1 MLRIEG
7 KISEDECMIFVEV
20 YLQES
25 QEYFWG
31 EMFVCDGKGYLYKG
45 IVCFMIVGLKES
57 ISYVLPL
64 IDLKQKF

>member
-31 EMFVCDGKGYLYKG
+31 EMFDCDGKGYLYKG

-64 IDLKQKF
+64 IDLKQNF